1 MDFRWS
7 KMRLI
12 ETYTGYHNSE
22 FGIGRFYRSDIRKLN
37 ALRLYYDFPLN
48 SRMLF
53 NEALDGK
60 DALLGVLKR
69 GKRVIGYMMYEF
81 PMLGNDDNLW
91 LFRIPQRITAEDFV
105 EVADVVSYYCEKVLC
120 AQASTNIHIF
130 NKTKE

>member
-1 MDFRWS
+1 
-7 KMRLI
+7 MRLI

-60 DALLGVLKR
+60 SALLGVLKR

-91 LFRIPQRITAEDFV
+91 LFRIPQRIKAEDFV
-105 EVADVVSYYCEKVLC
+105 GVVGVVSFYCDRILG
-120 AQASTNIHIF
+120 ANDSTKIHLF
-130 NKTKE
+130 VKPKEETNNE